1 MSALAGPALERTVE
15 EPAGRQRR
23 TRRGGRG
30 NGGWLLPV
38 WGWLVILWLSSPII
52 VMIVF
57 GFNNSTGKFN
67 IRWQGF
73 TLHWYRDLFAIPD
86 LTTALRNSLL
96 IAVIVTAIATVL
108 GTGVGMALGK
118 YRFRGAGSVNLL
130 LFANIAAPEVVLG
143 AALLSMFLTLS
154 IPRGFLTIVLA
165 QVMFSIAYVA
175 VTVRARMAGLD
186 PSLEEAS
193 RDLGAGPA
201 TTFFKVTLP
210 IIMPGVMAGALLAF
224 ALSIDDYIITSF
236 NNGSTQT
243 FPLWVYA
250 AAQRTGGSV
259 PPQVNVMGT
268 LIFAFG
274 VLLAVAGYVSS
285 RRRLAQVKAIDE

>member
-1 MSALAGPALERTVE
+1 MTAIAGSALESTLDEAPR
-15 EPAGRQRR
+15 P
-23 TRRGGRG
+23 TRRGRRGSGR
-30 NGGWLLPV
+30 WVLPV
-38 WGWLVILWLSSPII
+38 WGWAVILWLCSPII

-57 GFNNSTGKFN
+57 GFNNAKGKFN
-67 IRWQGF
+67 ISWQGF
-73 TLHWYRDLFAIPD
+73 TLKWYRELFAIPD
-86 LTTALRNSLL
+86 LTTALRNSLV
-96 IAVIVTAIATVL
+96 IALVVTAIATVL

-143 AALLSMFLTLS
+143 AALLSMFLTLG
-154 IPRGFLTIVLA
+154 IPRGFLTIILA
-165 QVMFSIAYVA
+165 QVMFSVAYVA

-193 RDLGAGPA
+193 RDLGAGA
-201 TTFFKVTLP
+201 ITTFFKVTLP
-210 IIMPGVMAGALLAF
+210 IILPGVMAGALLAF

-274 VLLAVAGYVSS
+274 VVLALAGFFSS
-285 RRRLAQVKAIDE
+285 RRKLAAIKAAEE